1 MQKNT
6 NMKWSVKMTE
16 TNKNL
21 FDDLID
27 DPFKDSSNEL
37 AAQKSEVTEQQTKS
51 DVTSTYE
58 KSFSD
63 EDQRKIN
70 EIAKQIKPLDND
82 GLLLY
87 GQQAQ
92 SKLSQ
97 FSHQMLTQVQS
108 KDVGPIGSSLRNLM
122 NKLKEVNP
130 DELQKQNKSR
140 LKRIFRRA
148 ERSVNEMFSKY
159 QSVGAQVDRISVE
172 LQKSQNMLMKD
183 VGLLDQ
189 LYEENKAYFDALNI
203 YIAAAEKKRDELKQ
217 NDLVELENKVNSSNN
232 QMDVQELADLQQY
245 INRLEKRIYDLQL
258 SRQITLQSAPQIR
271 MIQNINQTLAEK
283 IQSSILTSIPLWKNQ
298 MAIALTLLRQQGAS
312 EAQKKVTDTTNELLL
327 KNSEML
333 KQNAVRTAE
342 ENERGIVDIETLKTT
357 QTNIVDTIQETLR
370 IQEDGTRKRQQAEQ
384 ELQTLEQDLKTKLL
398 QLKDEQ
404 HQLRNTFKS

>member
-1 MQKNT
+1 M
-6 NMKWSVKMTE
+6 
-16 TNKNL
+16 
-21 FDDLID
+21 
-27 DPFKDSSNEL
+27 
-37 AAQKSEVTEQQTKS
+37 
-51 DVTSTYE
+51 
-58 KSFSD
+58 
-63 EDQRKIN
+63 R
-70 EIAKQIKPLDND
+70 
-82 GLLLY
+82 
-87 GQQAQ
+87 
-92 SKLSQ
+92 
-97 FSHQMLTQVQS
+97 
-108 KDVGPIGSSLRNLM
+108 
-122 NKLKEVNP
+122 
-130 DELQKQNKSR
+130 
-140 LKRIFRRA
+140 
-148 ERSVNEMFSKY
+148 
-159 QSVGAQVDRISVE
+159 
-172 LQKSQNMLMKD
+172 D

-203 YIAAAEKKRDELKQ
+203 YIAAAEQKRDELKQ
-217 NDLVELENKVNSSNN
+217 NDLVELEKKVKASNN
-232 QMDVQELADLQQY
+232 QMDVQDLDDLQQY

-333 KQNAVRTAE
+333 KQNAIRTAE

-384 ELQTLEQDLKTKLL
+384 ELQSLEQDLKTKLL

-404 HQLRNTFKS
+404 QQLRNTFKS

>member
-1 MQKNT
+1 
-6 NMKWSVKMTE
+6 MTE

-27 DPFKDSSNEL
+27 DPFKDSSEAL
-37 AAQKSEVTEQQTKS
+37 TPQTSENTEQQTPS

-58 KSFSD
+58 KTFSD
-63 EDQRKIN
+63 EDQRKID

-92 SKLSQ
+92 NKLSQ

-108 KDVGPIGSSLRNLM
+108 KDVGPIGNSLRNLM

-130 DELQKQNKSR
+130 DELQKQNQSR

-217 NDLVELENKVNSSNN
+217 HNLVELEQKVKASNN

-333 KQNAVRTAE
+333 KQNAIRTAE

-384 ELQTLEQDLKTKLL
+384 ELQSLEQDLKTKLL

-404 HQLRNTFKS
+404 QQLRNTFKS

>member
-1 MQKNT
+1 
-6 NMKWSVKMTE
+6 MTE

-27 DPFKDSSNEL
+27 DPFKDSSEAL
-37 AAQKSEVTEQQTKS
+37 TPQTSEITEQQTPS

-58 KSFSD
+58 KTFSD
-63 EDQRKIN
+63 EDQRKID

-92 SKLSQ
+92 NKLSQ

-108 KDVGPIGSSLRNLM
+108 KDVGPIGNSLRNLM
-122 NKLKEVNP
+122 NKLKEINP
-130 DELQKQNKSR
+130 DELQKQNQSR

-217 NDLVELENKVNSSNN
+217 HNLVELEQKVKASNN

-333 KQNAVRTAE
+333 KQNAIRTAE

-384 ELQTLEQDLKTKLL
+384 ELQSLEQDLKIKLL

-404 HQLRNTFKS
+404 QQLRNTFKS

>member
-1 MQKNT
+1 
-6 NMKWSVKMTE
+6 MTE

-27 DPFKDSSNEL
+27 DPFKDSSEAL
-37 AAQKSEVTEQQTKS
+37 TPQTSEITEQQTPS

-58 KSFSD
+58 KTFSD
-63 EDQRKIN
+63 EDQRKID

-92 SKLSQ
+92 NKLSQ

-108 KDVGPIGSSLRNLM
+108 KDVGPIGNSLRNLM

-130 DELQKQNKSR
+130 DELQKQNQSR

-217 NDLVELENKVNSSNN
+217 HNLVELEQKVKASNN

-333 KQNAVRTAE
+333 KQNAISTAE

-384 ELQTLEQDLKTKLL
+384 ELQSLEQDLKTKLL

-404 HQLRNTFKS
+404 QQLRNTFKS

>member
-1 MQKNT
+1 
-6 NMKWSVKMTE
+6 MTE

-27 DPFKDSSNEL
+27 DPFKDSSEAL
-37 AAQKSEVTEQQTKS
+37 TPQTSEITEQQTPS

-58 KSFSD
+58 KTFSD
-63 EDQRKIN
+63 EDQRRID

-92 SKLSQ
+92 NKLSQ

-108 KDVGPIGSSLRNLM
+108 KDVGPIGNSLRNLM

-130 DELQKQNKSR
+130 DELQKQNQSR

-172 LQKSQNMLMKD
+172 LQKSQNMLVKD

-217 NDLVELENKVNSSNN
+217 HNLVDLEQKVKASNN

-333 KQNAVRTAE
+333 KQNAIRTAE

-384 ELQTLEQDLKTKLL
+384 ELQSLEQDLKTKLL

-404 HQLRNTFKS
+404 QQLRNTFKS

>member
-1 MQKNT
+1 
-6 NMKWSVKMTE
+6 MTE

-27 DPFKDSSNEL
+27 DPFKDSSEAL
-37 AAQKSEVTEQQTKS
+37 TPQTSEITEQQTPS

-58 KSFSD
+58 KTISD
-63 EDQRKIN
+63 EDQRRID

-92 SKLSQ
+92 NKLSQ

-108 KDVGPIGSSLRNLM
+108 KDVGPIGNSLRNLM

-130 DELQKQNKSR
+130 DELQKQNQSR

-217 NDLVELENKVNSSNN
+217 HNLVELEQKVKASNN

-333 KQNAVRTAE
+333 KQNAIRTAE

-384 ELQTLEQDLKTKLL
+384 ELQSLEQDLKTKLL

-404 HQLRNTFKS
+404 QQLRNTFKS

>member
-1 MQKNT
+1 
-6 NMKWSVKMTE
+6 MTE

-27 DPFKDSSNEL
+27 DPFNDSST
-37 AAQKSEVTEQQTKS
+37 EVSTQQTS
-51 DVTSTYE
+51 EIREQDNPTNVTSTYE
-58 KSFSD
+58 KKFSE
-63 EDQRKIN
+63 EDQRKIDD
-70 EIAKQIKPLDND
+70 IAKQIKPLDND

-92 SKLSQ
+92 NKLSQ

-108 KDVGPIGSSLRNLM
+108 KDVGPIGNSLRNLM

-130 DELQKQNKSR
+130 DELQKQNQSR

-217 NDLVELENKVNSSNN
+217 HNLVKLEQKVKISNN

-333 KQNAVRTAE
+333 KQNAIRTAE

-384 ELQTLEQDLKTKLL
+384 ELQSLEQDLKTKLL

-404 HQLRNTFKS
+404 QQLRNTFKS

>member
-1 MQKNT
+1 
-6 NMKWSVKMTE
+6 MTE

-27 DPFKDSSNEL
+27 DPFKDSSEAL
-37 AAQKSEVTEQQTKS
+37 TPQTSEITEQQTPS

-58 KSFSD
+58 KTFSD
-63 EDQRKIN
+63 EDQRRID

-92 SKLSQ
+92 NKLSQ

-108 KDVGPIGSSLRNLM
+108 KDVGPIGNSLRNLM

-130 DELQKQNKSR
+130 DELQKQNQSR

-217 NDLVELENKVNSSNN
+217 HNLVELEQKVNASNN

-333 KQNAVRTAE
+333 KQNAIRTAE

-384 ELQTLEQDLKTKLL
+384 ELQSLE
-398 QLKDEQ
+398 
-404 HQLRNTFKS
+404 

>member
-1 MQKNT
+1 
-6 NMKWSVKMTE
+6 MTE

-27 DPFKDSSNEL
+27 DPFKDSSEAL
-37 AAQKSEVTEQQTKS
+37 TPQTSEITEQQTPS

-58 KSFSD
+58 KTFSD
-63 EDQRKIN
+63 EDQRRID

-92 SKLSQ
+92 NKLSQ

-108 KDVGPIGSSLRNLM
+108 KDVGPIGNSLRNLM

-130 DELQKQNKSR
+130 DELQKQNQSR

-217 NDLVELENKVNSSNN
+217 HNLVDLEQKVKASNN

-298 MAIALTLLRQQGAS
+298 MAIALTLLRQQGTS

-333 KQNAVRTAE
+333 KQNAIRTAE

-384 ELQTLEQDLKTKLL
+384 ELQSLEQDLKTKLL

-404 HQLRNTFKS
+404 QQLRNTFKS